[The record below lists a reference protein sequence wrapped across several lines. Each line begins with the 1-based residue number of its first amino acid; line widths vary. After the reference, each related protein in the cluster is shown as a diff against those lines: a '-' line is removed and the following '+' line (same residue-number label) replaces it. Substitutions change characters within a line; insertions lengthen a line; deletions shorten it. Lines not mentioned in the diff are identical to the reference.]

1 MGSLGNR
8 LYNRDGLINAKY
20 CGYLCGV
27 RVCLATDMF
36 LPPRWLF
43 IIARQ
48 FEEEHSAFRSLFPSI
63 RVITVRLRL
72 RQRQIS
78 RNWHLLM
85 LEILHSHL
93 FLSLPPLSTRS
104 SLCQEEKAIVPRP
117 LNPYKTKCSLDSQT
131 KQLGTTVCLH
141 LYSQLFRLPATKMS
155 GNYCS

>member
-93 FLSLPPLSTRS
+93 FLSLPLQLVAYVRK
-104 SLCQEEKAIVPRP
+104 EERALVPRP
-117 LNPYKTKCSLDSQT
+117 LNPYKNEVIRVYIVIVVDRT
-131 KQLGTTVCLH
+131 
-141 LYSQLFRLPATKMS
+141 
-155 GNYCS
+155 